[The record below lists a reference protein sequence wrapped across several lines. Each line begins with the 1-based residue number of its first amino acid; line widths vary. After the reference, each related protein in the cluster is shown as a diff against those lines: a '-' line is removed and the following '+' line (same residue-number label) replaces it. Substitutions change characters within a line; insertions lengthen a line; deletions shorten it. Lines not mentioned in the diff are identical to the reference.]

1 VRAVLHLGSLT
12 PEDVA
17 VELFLGRLN
26 AAGELVETTTIPMQA
41 AGGGGG
47 RYLFDV
53 TTSCPRSG
61 LHGYTVRV
69 RPNHADLAVPFLPGL
84 IVWADATRGAAH
96 MAG

>member
-1 VRAVLHLGSLT
+1 LI
-12 PEDVA
+12 PDDVA

-26 AAGELVETTTIPMQA
+26 AGGELADTSTVPMQP

-53 TTSCPRSG
+53 ATSCPRSG

-69 RPNHADLAVPFLPGL
+69 RPNHADLAVPLLPGL
-84 IVWADATRGAAH
+84 IVWADPARGEAAAH
-96 MAG
+96 AAR